1 MLDHFDEAE
10 KCLRASGSP
19 SLSDT
24 GRDRYVARA
33 HVHALL
39 AAIQHSTNQAD
50 GSAT

>member
-19 SLSDT
+19 SLTDA

-39 AAIQHSTNQAD
+39 AAIQHPTNHQNGD
-50 GSAT
+50 Q